1 MKIVII
7 ILNIVYFFK
16 MVICRFIVV
25 SGVFKIGKLDFVNQG
40 RVEFYLKQMEII
52 GGFEIEKL
60 YRVILCFKELFD
72 QLSYMG

>member
-16 MVICRFIVV
+16 MVICRLVV